1 MSTIAEGVKMRE
13 QRGLFQESETTQTP
27 LAFEIRPESL
37 DEYYGQDSIKHRID
51 RLDFKRL
58 PHIIFWGPPGTGK
71 TTVAGILA
79 KKAALEIFNFNA
91 VMGGVNDLRKL
102 ISAAQDLTRLEGKRS
117 IIFIDE
123 IHRFNKAQQDALL
136 PYLEKGDFVLFGA
149 TTEYPQT
156 ALNRALLSRV
166 QLWNLEMLKKDDL
179 VKIIQRA
186 IEIRELGLTNEV
198 VEFIADNNNGDARAA
213 LNQVEILEQ
222 NKDIIGEL
230 SFEQIKKQFLF
241 SQRRYDKNSERHYD
255 VISAFIKSIRGSDA
269 DAALLWLAVMLD
281 GGEDPAFIGRRL
293 IIAAS
298 EDIGNA
304 DPRALQIA
312 CDAHYATKQIGMPE
326 ARIPLAQ
333 ATVYLARSPKSNSS
347 YLAID
352 AALNHVRNAKTIEV
366 PTHLRNHHPDKKDY
380 KYPHSFEN
388 HWVEQNYH
396 NENASFLRPGNLG
409 YERMQSDNLSKMK
422 KG

>member
-1 MSTIAEGVKMRE
+1 MINQM
-13 QRGLFQESETTQTP
+13 GLFEKESSTSAP
-27 LAFEIRPESL
+27 LAFELRPQDL
-37 DEYYGQDSIKHRID
+37 NEYYGQGGAKKRIE
-51 RLDFKRL
+51 RLDFERL

-71 TTVAGILA
+71 TTLAGILA
-79 KKAALEIFNFNA
+79 KKAGLELYNFNA
-91 VMGGVNDLRKL
+91 VMAGVNDLRK
-102 ISAAQDLTRLEGKRS
+102 IIAQAQELYQFEGKRS

-166 QLWNLEMLKKDDL
+166 QLWSLERLSKEDLKRIIARALKK
-179 VKIIQRA
+179 R
-186 IEIRELGLTNEV
+186 GLSLDEKV
-198 VEFIADNNNGDARAA
+198 VDFIADNNNGDARAA

-222 NKDIIGEL
+222 NKDAIEDL
-230 SFEQIKKQFLF
+230 DFEEIKKQFLF

-255 VISAFIKSIRGSDA
+255 VISAFIKSIRGSDP

-281 GGEDPAFIGRRL
+281 GGEDPDFIGRRL
-293 IIAAS
+293 IIAAC
-298 EDIGNA
+298 EDVGNA
-304 DPRALQIA
+304 DPRALQLA
-312 CDAHYATKQIGMPE
+312 CDAHYAVKNIGMPE

-352 AALNHVRNAKTIEV
+352 EALAYVRSVKTVEV
-366 PTHLRNHHPDKKDY
+366 PTHLRNNHPDKKNY
-380 KYPHSFEN
+380 KYPHSFDN
-388 HWVEQNYH
+388 HWVQQSYKEGQEKFYT
-396 NENASFLRPGNLG
+396 PGELG
-409 YERMQSDNLSKMK
+409 YERMQTQNLSQMK
-422 KG
+422 REE

>member
-1 MSTIAEGVKMRE
+1 MKDQI
-13 QRGLFQESETTQTP
+13 GLFQKKETSASP
-27 LAFEIRPESL
+27 LAFELRPTELS
-37 DEYYGQDSIKHRID
+37 EFFGQSGAKKRIE
-51 RLDFKRL
+51 RLNFDKL

-71 TTVAGILA
+71 TTLATILA
-79 KKAALEIFNFNA
+79 KKAALELFNFNA
-91 VMGGVNDLRKL
+91 VMGGVNELRKL
-102 ISAAQDLTRLEGKRS
+102 IAQAQDLYQLEGKRS

-166 QLWNLEMLKKDDL
+166 QLWGLEQLKKDEL
-179 VKIIQRA
+179 KSIIRRA
-186 IEIRELGLTNEV
+186 MEARELSLSEEV

-213 LNQVEILEQ
+213 LNQIEILEQ
-222 NKDIIGEL
+222 NKDAIEEL
-230 SFEQIKKQFLF
+230 EFEEIKQQFLF

-255 VISAFIKSIRGSDA
+255 VISAFIKSIRGSDP

-298 EDIGNA
+298 EEVGNA

-312 CDAHYATKQIGMPE
+312 CDAHYATKNIGMPE

-352 AALNHVRNAKTIEV
+352 EALAYVRGAKTLEV
-366 PTHLRNHHPDKKDY
+366 PTHLRNHHPDKKNY
-380 KYPHSFEN
+380 KYPHSYPG
-388 HWVEQNYH
+388 HWVFQNYKTG
-396 NENASFLRPGNLG
+396 NETFYSPGDLG
-409 YERMQSDNLSKMK
+409 YEKMQTQYLDKVKDPATKRGLDD
-422 KG
+422 

>member
-1 MSTIAEGVKMRE
+1 MKDQM
-13 QRGLFQESETTQTP
+13 GLFQQQETSAAPP
-27 LAFEIRPESL
+27 LAFELRPTDLS
-37 DEYYGQDSIKHRID
+37 EYHGQGGAKKRIE

-71 TTVAGILA
+71 TTLATILA
-79 KKAALEIFNFNA
+79 GKAGLELFNFNA

-102 ISAAQDLTRLEGKRS
+102 IAQAQELAQLEGKRS

-166 QLWNLEMLKKDDL
+166 QLWGLEKLEKEELKK
-179 VKIIQRA
+179 IIHRA
-186 IEIRELGLTNEV
+186 MEKRELKLSEQV
-198 VEFIADNNNGDARAA
+198 IDFIADNNNGDARAA
-213 LNQVEILEQ
+213 LNQIEILEQ
-222 NKDIIGEL
+222 NKDAIEEL
-230 SFEQIKKQFLF
+230 DFEQIKKQFLF

-255 VISAFIKSIRGSDA
+255 VISAFIKSIRGSDP
-269 DAALLWLAVMLD
+269 DSALLWLAVMLD
-281 GGEDPAFIGRRL
+281 GGEDPDFIGRRL

-304 DPRALQIA
+304 DPRALQLA
-312 CDAHYATKQIGMPE
+312 CDAHYAVKNIGMPE

-352 AALNHVRNAKTIEV
+352 EALAFVRESKTLEV
-366 PTHLRNHHPDKKDY
+366 PTHLRNHHPDKKNY
-380 KYPHSFEN
+380 KYPHSFPG
-388 HWVEQNYH
+388 HWVDQDYK
-396 NENASFLRPGNLG
+396 NEKDNFYSPGELG
-409 YERMQSDNLSKMK
+409 YEKMQSQYLDKIKRGLND
-422 KG
+422 